1 MHAFKRGVCFNMCII
16 VLKKKKKIF
25 SIDRAIFQ
33 WENDIQTKQ
42 T

>member
-16 VLKKKKKIF
+16 VLKKKKIF